1 VSSQGRGADDGGELL
16 TIQRLLPQ
24 QRRRDGLQRA
34 AVLAQEGAGC
44 LIGIGDEVVYRC
56 MAAVGGNSFIVA
68 FTCGIVF
75 AAATRHQ
82 FAEPTEFTQTL
93 GTVLSLLVWAIFG
106 AVLVPAAF
114 HHTTDW
120 RPIVYAVLSLTVVR
134 MLPVALALIGI
145 GLRPDTIAL
154 MGWFGPR
161 GLVSVV
167 FTLVAFVRLE
177 QAGQPIAT
185 LAAVAWQRGRFC

>member
-1 VSSQGRGADDGGELL
+1 
-16 TIQRLLPQ
+16 
-24 QRRRDGLQRA
+24 
-34 AVLAQEGAGC
+34 
-44 LIGIGDEVVYRC
+44 
-56 MAAVGGNSFIVA
+56 
-68 FTCGIVF
+68 
-75 AAATRHQ
+75 
-82 FAEPTEFTQTL
+82 
-93 GTVLSLLVWAIFG
+93 
-106 AVLVPAAF
+106 
-114 HHTTDW
+114 
-120 RPIVYAVLSLTVVR
+120 

-177 QAGQPIAT
+177 QAGQPNAT